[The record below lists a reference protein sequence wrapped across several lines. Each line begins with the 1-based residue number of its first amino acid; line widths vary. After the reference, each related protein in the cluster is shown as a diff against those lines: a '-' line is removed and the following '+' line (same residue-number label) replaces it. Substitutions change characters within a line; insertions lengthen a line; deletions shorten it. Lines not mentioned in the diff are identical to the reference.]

1 MGLDLRAYLRRYHER
16 FRYDVTTIEKRFG
29 GYREGCK
36 WLTPEDVTWL
46 LHGDNAPF
54 GNYWPEPSEKILDRL
69 SRKRLRLDLRS
80 QDKQGK
86 EDLVRAVLGIVHD
99 IGVTSIILRF
109 VYPEWFGVFSSPVH
123 ALLLVNRM
131 STLGLYLAYCDE
143 LIEYKKKFD
152 LSSAAEAEM
161 ALTGLYEIMKTRG
174 KTPGLRKE
182 GLRRTS
188 GSSGGA
194 LLTLFD
200 PFLRSSA
207 SCNWHGFSLT

>member
-1 MGLDLRAYLRRYHER
+1 M
-16 FRYDVTTIEKRFG
+16 
-29 GYREGCK
+29 
-36 WLTPEDVTWL
+36 
-46 LHGDNAPF
+46 
-54 GNYWPEPSEKILDRL
+54 
-69 SRKRLRLDLRS
+69 
-80 QDKQGK
+80 
-86 EDLVRAVLGIVHD
+86 VRAVLGIVHD